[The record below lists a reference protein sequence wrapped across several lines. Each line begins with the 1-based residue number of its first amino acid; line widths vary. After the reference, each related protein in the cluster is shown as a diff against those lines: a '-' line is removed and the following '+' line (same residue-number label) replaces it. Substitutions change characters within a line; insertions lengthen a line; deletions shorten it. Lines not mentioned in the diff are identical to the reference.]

1 MKKQMM
7 LIVDALKLVVKS
19 PAVVLLNLVLTAVIS
34 AAAVYWLQ
42 VADAKVY
49 QLVWSA
55 VLGLIIC
62 VAWWWLD
69 AGSAAY
75 FYRAFRGDTSIRAS
89 YKQGLWRAMLF
100 AMIAAIWVAA
110 WFFIDGFHETANN
123 FASLIYSKL
132 SVANRARLGY
142 ATMQKLFFW
151 ILYIAQW
158 YLLPAILLPWITML
172 CGAPLARASIKASL
186 KSALRAYLQFG
197 YWLGILLAVLIGVF
211 VPWRLAEWRWGASLE
226 GEIVSMIVRLS
237 FAYVLFIFG
246 WLLALAI
253 SASGS
258 SPEMQAATGP
268 IDVPSPALSGK
279 ASA

>member
-1 MKKQMM
+1 VKKQMM

-19 PAVVLLNLVLTAVIS
+19 PAVVLMNLVLTAVIS

-62 VAWWWLD
+62 ISWWWLD

-75 FYRAFRGDTSIRAS
+75 FYRAFRGDMSVRAS
-89 YKQGLWRAMLF
+89 YQQGLWRALLF
-100 AMIAAIWVAA
+100 ALIAAIWVAL
-110 WFFIDGFHETANN
+110 WFFIDGFYDTANN

-132 SVANRARLGY
+132 SAANRARLGY

-158 YLLPAILLPWITML
+158 YLLPLILLPWITVL
-172 CGAPLARASIKASL
+172 CGAPMAKASIKASL
-186 KSALRAYLQFG
+186 KSALRTYLQLG
-197 YWLGILLAVLIGVF
+197 YWVGILLAVLIGVF
-211 VPWRLAEWRWGASLE
+211 VPLRLAQWRWGASLE

-237 FAYVLFIFG
+237 LAYVLFIFG

-258 SPEMQAATGP
+258 SPEMQTVADPT
-268 IDVPSPALSGK
+268 VPSPALSGK
-279 ASA
+279 ATA